1 MRKKETSLYMLE
13 RFLPPNTFD
22 LVAPYFRTHAIHL
35 TLTHERKSVLGDYRE
50 PTKEQP
56 YHRISLNINLNQ
68 YSFLITLI
76 HELAHLHTCVHFKQA
91 QPHGKEWKTQ
101 FRHMLIPFLGKRI
114 FPYDVERS
122 LKAYLQNPAAST
134 CTDPDLYKSLY
145 KYDEQKPGYKLV
157 DDLEEG
163 QWFESEDGRIY
174 EKLEQLRTRSRCRD
188 VVNRRVYLFPG
199 IIEVKHVRR
208 DRRLIA

>member
-1 MRKKETSLYMLE
+1 
-13 RFLPPNTFD
+13 
-22 LVAPYFRTHAIHL
+22 
-35 TLTHERKSVLGDYRE
+35 
-50 PTKEQP
+50 
-56 YHRISLNINLNQ
+56 
-68 YSFLITLI
+68 
-76 HELAHLHTCVHFKQA
+76 
-91 QPHGKEWKTQ
+91 
-101 FRHMLIPFLGKRI
+101 MLIPFLGKRI

>member
-1 MRKKETSLYMLE
+1 MLE

-22 LVAPYFRTHAIHL
+22 LVAPYFRSHTIHL
-35 TLTHERKSVLGDYRE
+35 SLTRERKSVLGDYRE
-50 PTKEQP
+50 PHGDQP
-56 YHRISLNINLNQ
+56 YHRISVNINLNP

-91 QPHGKEWKTQ
+91 SPHGTEWKTQ

-114 FPYDVERS
+114 FPLDVERA
-122 LKAYLQNPAAST
+122 LKAYLHNPAAST
-134 CTDPDLYKSLY
+134 CTDMGLYKALY
-145 KYDEQKPGYKLV
+145 RYDEQKPNHKLV

-163 QWFESEDGRIY
+163 DWFESEDGRVY

-188 VVNRRVYLFPG
+188 VINRRVYLFPG
-199 IIEVKHVRR
+199 IIEVKQVRR
-208 DRRLIA
+208 EKRRIA